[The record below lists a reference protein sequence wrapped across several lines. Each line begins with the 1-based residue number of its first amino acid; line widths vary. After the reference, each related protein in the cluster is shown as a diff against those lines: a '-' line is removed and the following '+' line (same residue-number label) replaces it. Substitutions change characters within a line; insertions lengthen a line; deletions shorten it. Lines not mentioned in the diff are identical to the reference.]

1 MDEFKFF
8 NVVPYNPGKEEETSR
23 DLIEFYRRTGIPRI
37 LYSLSFHPQG
47 ANAMV
52 KAGRLVASFR
62 KLRDLLAVEPG
73 IKCGVLI
80 QSILGH
86 VIGAEVEHEPWTK
99 VVTHNGKQEGKGT
112 RFCSL
117 DPGFTDYIRTVGA
130 MVAKEKPFFILG
142 DDDIRSWSAGV
153 ECFCELHTA
162 EYNRR
167 HGTNFTPEE
176 YRNAVCQSDVNSEL
190 YRNFDKLREDTV
202 NRVAAL
208 LREGIDSVDPTIPG
222 GSCMPGGEY
231 FFNQDTARALAA
243 KEQSGAVMRIC
254 NALYVEQSPRDFAAN
269 VFKTQAFRKYHSG
282 VQTVLD
288 ESDTFPHSLF
298 SKSAISFHAK
308 ETSAIFNGLNGAK
321 LWYVNCR
328 RPGVIVSRKYT
339 DIMAKYAKFYPAL
352 YTLVN
357 QSSTSGIRIPIRSGK
372 GNWHAITNRK
382 PNITPEF
389 SWSEYLGIFGI
400 PFSAE
405 KDHSLNGIYAIRGKD
420 AVDSLSDEELL
431 TLFKGKMLIDGSAA
445 LALTERGFEKYM
457 GVAAKT
463 PSHPFNGE
471 YYTGDDDTGPIYCR
485 TWVNAPEL
493 VPVADGLEILSQM
506 YYSPFYGASRTEQ
519 KMICP
524 GSVIFNNALGGRIC
538 TTVFCTTDEF
548 TPRGGVPR
556 KEWLIKLIEA
566 IEPGG
571 ADGTL
576 LVEHPALAVSRK
588 LADGATMLM
597 LCNLG
602 FDAIDELEIRFA
614 DAAKVSELTSDG
626 EWKALDFQKA
636 DSRII
641 VDRSMACYETLII
654 KVEK

>member
-1 MDEFKFF
+1 MSDFKFF
-8 NVVPYNPGKEEETSR
+8 NVVPYNPGREEETAR
-23 DLIEFYRRTGIPRI
+23 DLIEFYQRTGIPRI
-37 LYSLSFHPQG
+37 LYSLSYHPQG

-52 KAGRLVASFR
+52 KAERLTASFR
-62 KLRDLLAVEPG
+62 RLRELLSVEPG
-73 IKCGVLI
+73 IQCGVLI

-86 VIGAEVEHEPWTK
+86 VIGEEVEHEPWTK
-99 VVTHNGKQEGKGT
+99 VITHNSKQEGKGT

-117 DPGFTDYIRTVGA
+117 DPGFTDYIRKVGA

-167 HGTNFTPEE
+167 HGTSFTPDE
-176 YRNAVCQSDVNSEL
+176 YREAVCNSDVNSEL

-208 LREGIDSVDPTIPG
+208 LREGIDSVDPGIPG

-243 KEQSGAVMRIC
+243 KNQDGAVMRIC
-254 NALYVEQSPRDFAAN
+254 NANYVEQSPRDFAAN
-269 VFKTQAFRKYHSG
+269 VFKTQAYRKYHCDIK
-282 VQTVLD
+282 TVLD

-321 LWYVNCR
+321 LWFVNCR

-339 DIMAKYAKFYPAL
+339 DILAKYAKFYPAL
-352 YTLVN
+352 YDLVQ
-357 QSSTSGIRIPIRSGK
+357 QSETAGVRIPIRTGK

-382 PNITPEF
+382 PNIIPEN

-405 KDHSLNGIYAIRGKD
+405 RNHSLNGIYAIRGRD
-420 AVDSLSDEELL
+420 AVDSLSDDELL
-431 TLFKGKMLIDGSAA
+431 TLFKGKMLIDGDAA
-445 LALTERGFEKYM
+445 KALTERGFEKYM
-457 GVAAKT
+457 GVKAQI

-471 YYTGDDDTGPIYCR
+471 HYKENNESIYCR
-485 TWVNAPEL
+485 TWIEAPEL
-493 VPVADGLEILSQM
+493 VPVTDDLEVISHM
-506 YYSPFYGASRTEQ
+506 KYSPFYGATMAEQ
-519 KMICP
+519 TLVCP
-524 GSVIFNNALGGRIC
+524 GAVIYNNPLGGRIC
-538 TTVFCTTDEF
+538 TTVFRTTDEF
-548 TPRGGVPR
+548 TPRAGVPR
-556 KEWLIKLIEA
+556 KKWIIKLLEA
-566 IEPGG
+566 IEAGA

-576 LVEHPALAVSRK
+576 LTEHPTLSVARK
-588 LADGATMLM
+588 LPGNADLLM
-597 LCNLG
+597 FCNLG
-602 FDAIDELEIRFA
+602 FDAIDAVEIKYSK
-614 DAAKVSELTSDG
+614 AAKVSELTADG
-626 EWKALDFQKA
+626 TFKELSFETVD
-636 DSRII
+636 DRIV
-641 VDRSMACYETLII
+641 VDRTMACYETLIL

>member
-1 MDEFKFF
+1 MDDFKFF
-8 NVVPYNPGKEEETSR
+8 NVIPYNPGREEETAQ
-23 DLIEFYRRTGIPRI
+23 DILEFYRRTGIPRI
-37 LYSLSFHPQG
+37 LYSLSFHPHG

-52 KAGRLVASFR
+52 KAERLAASFG

-86 VIGAEVEHEPWTK
+86 VIGAEVESEPWTR
-99 VVTHNGKQEGKGT
+99 VITHNGKQEGAST

-117 DPGFTDYIRTVGA
+117 DPGFTNYIRTVGA

-167 HGTNFTPEE
+167 HGTSFTPEE
-176 YRNAVCQSDVNSEL
+176 YRKAVCESDVNSEL

-208 LREGIDSVDPTIPG
+208 LREGIDSVDPSIPG

-243 KEQSGAVMRIC
+243 KDQSGAVMRIC
-254 NALYVEQSPRDFAAN
+254 NANYVEQSPRDFAAN
-269 VFKTQAFRKYHSG
+269 VFKTQAYRKYHG
-282 VQTVLD
+282 DVETVLD

-321 LWYVNCR
+321 LWFVNCR
-328 RPGVIVSRKYT
+328 RPGIIVSRKYT
-339 DIMAKYAKFYPAL
+339 DILAKYAKFYPAL

-357 QSSTSGIRIPIRSGK
+357 RSETAGIRIPIRSGK
-372 GNWHAITNRK
+372 GEWHAITNRA
-382 PNITPEF
+382 PNITPAN
-389 SWSEYLGIFGI
+389 SWSEYLGIYGI

-405 KDHSLNGIYAIRGKD
+405 KDFTLDGIYAIRGKD
-420 AVDSLSDEELL
+420 AVDGLNDEEIL
-431 TLFKGKMLIDGSAA
+431 TLFKGKMLIDGDAA
-445 LALTERGFEKYM
+445 KALTARGFDKYM
-457 GVAAKT
+457 GVKAQE
-463 PSHPFNGE
+463 PSHPFNAEHYVNGCE
-471 YYTGDDDTGPIYCR
+471 PIYCR
-485 TWVNAPEL
+485 TWIEAPEL
-493 VPVADGLEILSQM
+493 VPVADGLEVVTNM
-506 YYSPFYGASRTEQ
+506 YYTPFFGAALSEQ
-519 KMICP
+519 KLVCP
-524 GSVIFNNALGGRIC
+524 GAVVYNNTLGGRIC
-538 TTVFCTTDEF
+538 TTVFRTTDEF

-556 KEWLIKLIEA
+556 KNWLIKLIEV
-566 IEPGG
+566 IEAGA

-588 LADGATMLM
+588 LPDGSTMLM
-597 LCNLG
+597 FCNLG
-602 FDAIDELEIRFA
+602 FDAIEQVEIKFA
-614 DAAKVSELTSDG
+614 NVGKVSELTADG
-626 EWKALDFQKA
+626 EWKKLDFKV
-636 DSRII
+636 DGSKI
-641 VDRSMACYETLII
+641 VIDRSMACYETLII